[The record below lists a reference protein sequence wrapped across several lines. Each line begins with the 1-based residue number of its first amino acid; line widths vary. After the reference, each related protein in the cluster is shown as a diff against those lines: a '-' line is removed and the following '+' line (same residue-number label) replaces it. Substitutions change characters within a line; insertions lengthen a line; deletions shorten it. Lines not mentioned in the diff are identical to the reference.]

1 MPDTSKLKNIYIYI
15 HIYTYIYTYIIHIQY
30 IQYVYNTYTIY
41 TYIYYTHT
49 HTHTQDSKI
58 FLEKSSNLEKD
69 EHLMLSGFTHKPGD
83 FFGICIHQK
92 LLN

>member
-1 MPDTSKLKNIYIYI
+1 M
-15 HIYTYIYTYIIHIQY
+15 YTIHIQY
-30 IQYVYNTYTIY
+30 IH
-41 TYIYYTHT
+41 TYIIHTHT
-49 HTHTQDSKI
+49 HIHTQDSKI